1 MKIELNSVM
10 VKSALP
16 EISLSVATGQAAYV
30 ATSTDQRPTV
40 LGLVATGRMKITSG
54 EVLVDGEKNRRKLRN
69 CSALIDAPMVSAPVD
84 DVWFLGLVSEELTF
98 AGRWGGLRSV
108 LKWLDEKGMR
118 EYARTAA
125 ADLPAEIRIKALL
138 ELAALRANTDLL
150 VLVSPDRH
158 GIAPD
163 RWWPILTEIADR
175 GFAVLAIVGE
185 PTALLLEQQG
195 ALCAENN
202 EIIAKAEA
210 QELGQGNTEVM

>member
-1 MKIELNSVM
+1 MKLELNSVA
-10 VKSALP
+10 VKRALP
-16 EISLSVATGQAAYV
+16 EISLGIETGQAAYV

-40 LGLVATGRMKITSG
+40 LGLVATGRMKITAG
-54 EVLVDGEKNRRKLRN
+54 EVLIDGENNRRKLRHH
-69 CSALIDAPMVSAPVD
+69 SALIDAPMVSAPVD

-108 LKWLDEKGMR
+108 LKWLAENDMR
-118 EYARTAA
+118 QYARTAA

-138 ELAALRANTDLL
+138 ELAALRSNTDLL

-158 GIAPD
+158 GVAPD
-163 RWWPILTEIADR
+163 QWWPVLEEIAER

-185 PTALLLEQQG
+185 PTALLLEQRG

-202 EIIAKAEA
+202 KVINEA
-210 QELGQGNTEVM
+210 TEQKFKDSNAEVM